1 MLRSS
6 LTGSLLATL
15 FCSASP
21 PVSAPA
27 PAPPQGRSRPT
38 LLVFIT
44 VDQMREDYVDRWR
57 AQLTGGLKRFADG
70 GAFFTNGHQDHAI
83 TETAPGHASTMS
95 GRFPRSTG
103 ISRNLA
109 GVNDSGAHL
118 IGSAELGASP
128 TRFRGTT
135 LTDWLT
141 AANSRTRA
149 LSVSAKDRGA
159 ILPIGRSKQ
168 QVYWLPAISDS
179 ILTTSSWYA
188 DTLPD
193 WVKAFNARRTPQRS
207 ADRIWNLLLDR
218 SQYAEPDSVPI
229 ESGGREF
236 LFPHRAPSDTAAAA
250 RAFRGFPWMDNLLL
264 DFGLEGLQRL
274 NLGKGP
280 QADILAISLSTT
292 DYVGHRFGPDSRE
305 IHDQIIRL
313 DRALGAFIDSLY
325 KLRDSSK
332 VIFALTGDHG
342 VAPFPELN
350 NARIS
355 PAPKRV
361 NVLPALRAA
370 QQVILA
376 SGGNPAAVDIE
387 SGAFLVD
394 RATLGVEE
402 PLLRAAVDS
411 FLAVARRI
419 PGVLRAERLAE
430 LAKADLGKDAI
441 ARRWVQMFAP
451 DAGAEATI
459 TLTAGS
465 YWDPYPIAM
474 HGTPHGADTHVPI
487 IFFGPPFKPGRYP
500 QFVRTVDLAPTL
512 AQVLGVAPT
521 EPLDGRVLTA
531 AIR

>member
-15 FCSASP
+15 FCSA
-21 PVSAPA
+21 PVPTPA
-27 PAPPQGRSRPT
+27 PAQGGARARPT

-57 AQLTGGLKRFADG
+57 GQLTGGLKRLAEG

-109 GVNDSGAHL
+109 GVNDSTSHL
-118 IGSAELGASP
+118 IGSGELGASP
-128 TRFRGTT
+128 MRFRGTT
-135 LTDWLT
+135 LTDWLS
-141 AANSRTRA
+141 AANSHTRA

-168 QVYWLPAISDS
+168 HVYWLPFSSDS
-179 ILTTSSWYA
+179 FLTTSTWYA

-193 WVKAFNARRTPQRS
+193 WVKGFNARRIPQRS
-207 ADRIWNLLLDR
+207 AGRIWNLLLGP

-229 ESGGREF
+229 ESGGRDF
-236 LFPHRAPSDTAAAA
+236 VFPHQAPSDTVAAA
-250 RAFRGFPWMDNLLL
+250 RAFRGFPWMDELLL
-264 DFGLEGLQRL
+264 AFGLEGLQRL

-305 IHDQIIRL
+305 IHDQILRL
-313 DRALGAFIDSLY
+313 DRALGAFMDSLY

-350 NARIS
+350 NGRIS

-361 NVLPALRAA
+361 NVLPALQAA
-370 QQVILA
+370 QRVIQA
-376 SGGNPAAVDIE
+376 GGGGGNPAALDLE
-387 SGAFLVD
+387 SGALLVN
-394 RATLGVEE
+394 RAGVGVEE
-402 PLLRAAVDS
+402 TLLRAAVDS

-419 PGVLRAERLAE
+419 PGVLRADRFAD
-430 LAKADLGKDAI
+430 LAKADPGKDAV

-451 DAGAEATI
+451 DAGAEAAI
-459 TLTAGS
+459 TLTPGS
-465 YWDPYPIAM
+465 YWEPYPVAM
-474 HGTPHGADTHVPI
+474 HGTPHDADTHVPI

-512 AQVLGVAPT
+512 AQVLGVVPS
-521 EPLDGRVLTA
+521 EPLDGRVLTVG
-531 AIR
+531 IR